1 MKVGVLA
8 SHEGTTLQSLLDAC
22 SSGRIQGRVAVVVS
36 NNGDSG
42 ALRRAR
48 QAGVQAVH
56 LSSKTHED
64 PAALDAAI
72 RGVLVAAGVDVV
84 FLAGYMKKLGPLV
97 LEAFEGR
104 ILNTHPALLPRFGGP
119 GMYGDRVFEA
129 VLEAGEAESGVSI
142 HLVDAGYDT
151 GAIVRQCR
159 VPVFRGDS
167 LGDLKARVRAR
178 EKEFVVET
186 LGQIAAGEIRLVAGT
201 G

>member
-1 MKVGVLA
+1 MNLGVLA

-22 SSGRIQGRVAVVVS
+22 AAGRIQGRVAVVVS
-36 NNGDSG
+36 NNGDAG

-48 QAGVQAVH
+48 EAGVRAVH

-72 RGVLVAAGVDVV
+72 RGALVAADVDVV

-97 LEAFEGR
+97 LGAFEGR
-104 ILNTHPALLPRFGGP
+104 ILNTHPALLPRFGGL

-129 VLEAGEAESGVSI
+129 VLESGEAQSGVSI
-142 HLVDAGYDT
+142 HLVDADYDT
-151 GAIVRQCR
+151 GAIVRQCT
-159 VPVFRGDS
+159 VPVLRGDS
-167 LGDLKARVRAR
+167 LAELKARVQAR

-186 LGQIAAGEIRLVAGT
+186 FGQIANGEIRLVAGA

>member
-1 MKVGVLA
+1 MKLGVLA

-22 SSGRIQGRVAVVVS
+22 SDGRIPGRVAVVVS

-48 QAGVQAVH
+48 QAGVDALH

-64 PAALDAAI
+64 PVALDAAI
-72 RGVLVAAGVDVV
+72 RDGLFAADVDIV

-97 LEAFEGR
+97 LSTFKGR

-129 VLEAGEAESGVSI
+129 VLAAGEVESGVSI
-142 HLVDAGYDT
+142 HLVDADYDT

-159 VPVFRGDS
+159 VSVSPGDS
-167 LGDLKARVRAR
+167 VNDLKTRVQAR
-178 EKEFVVET
+178 ERELVIET
-186 LGQIAAGEIRLVAGT
+186 LALIATGEIRLVAGA